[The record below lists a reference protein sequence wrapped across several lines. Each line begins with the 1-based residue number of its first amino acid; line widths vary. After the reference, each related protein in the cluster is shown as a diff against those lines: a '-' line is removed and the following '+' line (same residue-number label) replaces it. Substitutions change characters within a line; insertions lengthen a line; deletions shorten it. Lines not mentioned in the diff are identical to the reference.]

1 MNENADLVLSHFRL
15 VYCPVHKAWVLPG
28 GRLIEMRTQARS
40 AAIRINNMAMGYLQG
55 APRIVRG
62 SYAR

>member
-1 MNENADLVLSHFRL
+1 MNENANIVMSHFTL
-15 VYCPVHKAWVLPG
+15 VYCPKNKAWVLPG
-28 GRLIEMRTQARS
+28 GRFIEMRTQARS